1 MLNESTSYLKI
12 EVIGETV
19 ENSERVVHRRKICI
33 GNPVEDFVT
42 EEIIRVP
49 ITKPKEEVK
58 VSIKPFKSKKVR
70 ARNAKG
76 HYVADNPDTPE
87 NEAWV
92 GGKAPSVPK
101 KRGRPRKK
109 KNPIEN
115 ALSKIIKNDKKS

>member
-19 ENSERVVHRRKICI
+19 ENGEKVIHRRKTCI
-33 GNPVEDFVT
+33 GNPVEHFVT

-49 ITKPKEEVK
+49 ITESKESVK
-58 VSIKPFKSKKVR
+58 VSIKPIKTKKVR

-92 GGKAPSVPK
+92 TKVVKKVKSVRK
-101 KRGRPRKK
+101 SKPRKK
-109 KNPIEN
+109 KN
-115 ALSKIIKNDKKS
+115 D